1 MVLYNET
8 QRKQRKNTIK
18 AKEVLNE
25 LDSFSKP
32 TQSRVIEHPRF
43 HNKPYS
49 CELGRHD
56 LFTDSMM
63 GIPFLTC
70 RKCGWTTLKSAH
82 EGTETKQELKTRN
95 IPKSQPRTFLARDII
110 DIFYP
115 ERRKW

>member
-1 MVLYNET
+1 MVLYTKEE
-8 QRKQRKNTIK
+8 QMKRKETIK
-18 AKEVLNE
+18 AKEMLAD
-25 LDSFSKP
+25 LDTFSKP
-32 TQSRVIEHPRF
+32 TRSAVIEHPRF

-82 EGTETKQELKTRN
+82 EGTETKRELHENVPHRQPKTYLT
-95 IPKSQPRTFLARDII
+95 SDII
-110 DIFYP
+110 DLFYP
-115 ERRKW
+115 ERRRW